1 MQETTQRTENF
12 LNFRNLANDRFC
24 ITLQIMAILGF
35 VLSFFYQNLMK
46 GVVSEEKEV
55 LH

>member
-24 ITLQIMAILGF
+24 IILRIMAILGF
-35 VLSFFYQNLMK
+35 VLSFFYQMK
-46 GVVSEEKEV
+46 GVVSGEKEV